1 MKQTLRN
8 AYGAIN
14 SLVVKVRDFVKE
26 NGGFIATANDELDTI
41 YGYKIDWNTDDVSEI
56 RIIAVRV
63 KDDTLQVAGTIYKND
78 RYDEPITEDYFTDD
92 EWYDVGDGGDS
103 ILTAQTILS
112 IADSIDQY
120 V

>member
-26 NGGFIATANDELDTI
+26 NGGFIATINDELDTI
-41 YGYKIDWNTDDVSEI
+41 YGYKIDWETDEVSEI
-56 RIIAVRV
+56 RILAVRV
-63 KDDTLQVAGTIYKND
+63 KDDELQVAGTIYKTD
-78 RYDEPITEDYFTDD
+78 VYDEPLTEDYFTDD
-92 EWYDVGDGGDS
+92 EWYSVGNCGD
-103 ILTAQTILS
+103 IVLTAQTILS